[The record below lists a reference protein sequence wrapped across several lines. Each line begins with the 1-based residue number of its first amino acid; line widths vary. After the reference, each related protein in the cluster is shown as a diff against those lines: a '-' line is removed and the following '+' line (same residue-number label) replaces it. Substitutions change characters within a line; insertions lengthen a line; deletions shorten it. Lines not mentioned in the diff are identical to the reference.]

1 MAIPL
6 FKLPILVIKLVFEV
20 MGFIDIFVLTNTSS
34 KTKQFVKNLLTCK
47 NQEMHIFMGKEAF
60 FFSLL
65 RDSHPTFLEQ
75 IHWKSGERQPQ
86 EVFYLKIGTIDH
98 VPSEF
103 LPAKDGHAALA
114 VYLNE
119 NINHGEVIYNAIID
133 LFKIPIKHI
142 RMDLNDFPNEIH
154 RSWIIFFNE
163 NLSTASLL
171 EIVGKCT
178 FRDYFWILDYVN
190 TKNMFAMRADQTDF
204 SDDYGHHCADY
215 SFEGESIVVSDGR
228 WICRE
233 DLRSIDARSINIARI
248 LISVD
253 DINKYLRDWKNMK
266 KEDRL
271 DLTFLNLKELTI
283 IFEYERNRENLLEGL
298 EATNEDLIMPV
309 DVLNQWSFKMAN
321 GDKCTVTYAKY
332 EGDDK
337 FEFRVGN

>member
-6 FKLPILVIKLVFEV
+6 FKLPILVIKLIFEV
-20 MGFIDIFVLTNTSS
+20 MGFMDIFVLTNTSS
-34 KTKQFVKNLLTCK
+34 KTKQAVKNLLTCK

-65 RDSHPTFLEQ
+65 RDSHPTRIEQ
-75 IHWKSGERQPQ
+75 IHSKSGERQPQ
-86 EVFYLKIGTIDH
+86 KVFYLKIGTIDH

-103 LPAKDGHAALA
+103 LPAKEGHAALA

-119 NINHGEVIYNAIID
+119 KINHKEEIYNAISD
-133 LFKIPIKHI
+133 LFKIPIKRI
-142 RMDLNDFPNEIH
+142 RMDLNDVPNEIH
-154 RSWIIFFNE
+154 RSWINFFNE
-163 NLSTASLL
+163 NLSAASLL

-178 FRDYFWILDYVN
+178 FRDYFWILEN
-190 TKNMFAMRADQTDF
+190 AETRNMFSMRADQTDF
-204 SDDYGHHCADY
+204 SDDYGHHCAGY
-215 SFEGESIVVSDGR
+215 SFEGESIVISDGR

-233 DLRSIDARSINIARI
+233 DFESIYAKSINIAKTTI
-248 LISVD
+248 PD
-253 DINKYLRDWKNMK
+253 GQINKYLKDWKNMK
-266 KEDRL
+266 RL
-271 DLTFLNLKELTI
+271 TLREKMNLKELTI
-283 IFEYERNRENLLEGL
+283 IFVYERNPEDLLEGL
-298 EATNEDLIMPV
+298 EATNEDLIKPV